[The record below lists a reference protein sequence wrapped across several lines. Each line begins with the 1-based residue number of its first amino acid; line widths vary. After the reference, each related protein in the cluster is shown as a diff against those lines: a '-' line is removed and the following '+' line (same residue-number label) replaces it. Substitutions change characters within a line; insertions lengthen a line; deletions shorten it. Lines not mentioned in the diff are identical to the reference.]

1 MFSELSRVQ
10 YTDRDRVMPIPMHW
24 RLGYH
29 RILTLGKTA
38 EQGFGHMG
46 FNGSGAW
53 GDSERGLSFAYT
65 HNFATGS
72 LTGDYRLWALSQ
84 ESLRCA
90 DAVLTGKKAGFD
102 RPEI

>member
-1 MFSELSRVQ
+1 
-10 YTDRDRVMPIPMHW
+10 
-24 RLGYH
+24 
-29 RILTLGKTA
+29 
-38 EQGFGHMG
+38 MG

-90 DAVLTGKKAGFD
+90 DAILTGKKGWF
-102 RPEI
+102 